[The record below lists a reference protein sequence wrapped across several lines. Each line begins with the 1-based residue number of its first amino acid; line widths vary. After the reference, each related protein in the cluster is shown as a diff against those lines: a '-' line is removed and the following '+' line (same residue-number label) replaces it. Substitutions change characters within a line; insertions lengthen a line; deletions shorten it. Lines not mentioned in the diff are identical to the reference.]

1 MNGPPSQ
8 PAAPLSANEQQ
19 PTELERAV
27 GLWGAVSANVLN
39 MVGIGP
45 FLTIPLVLA
54 AMGGPQAM
62 LGWILGAFIALCDGL
77 VWAELG
83 SAMPESGGPYHYL
96 LEAFGPR
103 SLGRL
108 LSFLF
113 LWQTMLVG
121 PLSIASGAVGFMQ
134 YAKFLVP
141 AIHGWQFP
149 VLAAVVCLVNTVLL
163 LRRIRTIGGLSVIIA
178 VIVLGTGGW
187 ILLTGLLHFHA
198 ALAFDFPHSGHD
210 FSPGFWTGL
219 GSATLIALYDYG
231 GYFNV
236 CLIGGE
242 IRNPRKTI
250 PRAIMISI
258 GLVAVLYLAMNI
270 SILGVVPW
278 REAMHSDAIV
288 ALFMGKI
295 YGLMGA
301 RFVSVLILIAT
312 FGSVFAVLLGYSRVP
327 YAAAVDGRFFSVF
340 ARLHRKGQ
348 YPIVAVLTMGVLSA
362 LACIFSLADLIS
374 TLIVVQTMLQFIAQ
388 CVAVFLLRKRSLLL
402 SYRMPLFPLPALVA
416 LCGWIYIVVTS
427 GARYIEI
434 GTLLIF
440 VGIGA
445 FLLRS
450 FRAHEWPFGM
460 A

>member
-1 MNGPPSQ
+1 MRETAPP
-8 PAAPLSANEQQ
+8 
-19 PTELERAV
+19 ELERGV

-62 LGWILGAFIALCDGL
+62 LGWILGALIALCDGL

-83 SAMPESGGPYHYL
+83 SAMPQSGGPYHYL
-96 LEAFGPR
+96 LQAFGPQ
-103 SLGRL
+103 SFGRL

-121 PLSIASGAVGFMQ
+121 PISIASGAVGFMQ
-134 YAKFLVP
+134 YAKYLVP
-141 AIHGWQFP
+141 SIHGWQIP
-149 VLAAVVCLVNTVLL
+149 VLAAAVCLLNTVLL

-187 ILLTGLLHFHA
+187 ILLSGLLNFHA
-198 ALAFDFPHSGHD
+198 ALAFDFPHRGSGL
-210 FSPGFWTGL
+210 SPGFWTGL

-242 IRNPRKTI
+242 VRNPSKTI
-250 PRAIMISI
+250 PRSI
-258 GLVAVLYLAMNI
+258 LLSIALVGVLYLAMNI

-288 ALFMGKI
+288 ALFMERI
-295 YGLMGA
+295 YGAVGA
-301 RFVSVLILIAT
+301 KFVSILILIAT

-327 YAAAVDGRFFSVF
+327 YAAAADGRFFSIF
-340 ARLHRKGQ
+340 ARLHPKGH
-348 YPIVAVLTMGVLSA
+348 YPIVAVLTMGLLSA
-362 LACIFSLADLIS
+362 LACIFSLADLIN
-374 TLIVVQTMLQFIAQ
+374 TLIVVQTMLQFVAQ
-388 CVAVFLLRKRSLLL
+388 CIAVFLLRRRSLQGAS

-416 LCGWIYIVVTS
+416 LCGWIYIAVTS

-434 GTLLIF
+434 GTLLI
-440 VGIGA
+440 VLGIGV

-450 FRAHEWPFGM
+450 FRAHEWPFRL